1 MISSAICNTF
11 KREMLD
17 GTHQADDTYKIALFT
32 DDAVLGP
39 ATTSYSDQPGEVKGQ
54 GYARGGMALAGRR
67 SGLEGN
73 AGYMTFSNP
82 RWSPATFTARGAL
95 IYNASKQNRAVAV
108 INFGEDYT
116 STNGAFVI
124 GLPEAGAHAIV
135 TFA

>member
-1 MISSAICNTF
+1 MIASAICNSF

-17 GTHQADDTYKIALFT
+17 GIHEPDDNYKVALFT
-32 DDAVLGP
+32 KDATLGP
-39 ATTSYSDQPGEVKGQ
+39 ATTSYAGQAGEVKGP
-54 GYARGGMALAGRR
+54 GYTPGGMALSGRR
-67 SGLEGN
+67 CGLDGN
-73 AGYMTFSNP
+73 AGYMTFANP
-82 RWSPATFTARGAL
+82 RWSPATFTAHGAL
-95 IYNASKQNRAVAV
+95 IYNASKQNRAIAV